1 VEQPIH
7 KPTPPNGYAIPAG
20 RRTLRQDLLTLDP
33 TALELGMGLVTM
45 VWAVWLILP
54 FDSFVSSPSFAL
66 FRLLAGSPFW
76 GAGPA
81 EVIWAVVAFIIG
93 YGQWRAARA
102 RNHGARRALCF
113 AAVLFW
119 LIVAGA
125 MVVGNSTDPMIG
137 IAATIAVKSGWAH
150 LRNGKTGYA

>member
-1 VEQPIH
+1 MELPIR
-7 KPTPPNGYAIPAG
+7 KPTPPGGYPASNG

-33 TALELGMGLVTM
+33 TALELGMGLVAM

-54 FDSFVSSPSFAL
+54 FDSFVSSPSFAM
-66 FRLLAGSPFW
+66 FRVLAGSAIW
-76 GAGPA
+76 GAEPA
-81 EVIWAVVAFIIG
+81 EGIWAAVAFIIG

-102 RNHGARRALCF
+102 RNHSARRMVCF
-113 AAVLFW
+113 AALLFW
-119 LIVAGA
+119 LVVAGA
-125 MVVGNSTDPMIG
+125 MVAGNSTDPMIG